1 MRHAQAPTPAPSP
14 SLDIS
19 RRKLLRGI
27 GAGAALLSPFVRH
40 RMADAAPAGNF
51 MYHGGHN
58 GFVRSAFGGM
68 GSGAGFTLLPSL
80 APLEPYKNEV
90 TTIRG
95 LCHKAASTV
104 VSHEDCCRQLSGTYG
119 TGNKSRCESVTLD
132 HELGQFL
139 SSRPLTLSSTPVRGP
154 DGYTGVSWVAPGRVD
169 PFFTDPR
176 KTFAVVFGGAMP
188 TGMTSGGDGG
198 ARAVELMMN
207 RRKSVL
213 DFVREDVGMFKRRL
227 TGTDAANLDLY
238 LEAIRDV
245 ERSMAQNA
253 PLLQQA
259 TASCDAKEL
268 GARAQAAPSG
278 SSSKEAHKA
287 VYDTQLA
294 IAAAALGCGVRR
306 VVTFTPHTNYN
317 PVGSVDYHNV
327 SHGQAPKSH
336 WAEIDKWHAERFATL
351 VGRLKA
357 YGVLSRTIL
366 VWGNEIAEDHHQHDC
381 AFVVAGGSALGI
393 KTQQAIRYP
402 VVRGQRSEPNRSW
415 NDLWVSVQKALGK
428 KSDVF
433 GDAKFCTGGLKELFP
448 G

>member
-1 MRHAQAPTPAPSP
+1 MSR
-14 SLDIS
+14 LRFS
-19 RRKLLRGI
+19 RRRLLGN
-27 GAGAALLSPFVRH
+27 AALMTVAAPFVRSLNALAAEAPPPRLVTLFSGNGH
-40 RMADAAPAGNF
+40 RRGFWATRRSDTDFDLLRILQPLEKWKGDMVLFKGLNAYAMRRCRYATTKHGLGSGIAFTGVGVQSNGWPNDASVDQLVAGRLKGQTPLASLQLGAGCHDTNVYGRVSYAPGGKPLSPEQIPANAYATLFKPVLERGASGGGSAADAE
-51 MYHGGHN
+51 
-58 GFVRSAFGGM
+58 R
-68 GSGAGFTLLPSL
+68 LL
-80 APLEPYKNEV
+80 A
-90 TTIRG
+90 
-95 LCHKAASTV
+95 
-104 VSHEDCCRQLSGTYG
+104 
-119 TGNKSRCESVTLD
+119 
-132 HELGQFL
+132 
-139 SSRPLTLSSTPVRGP
+139 
-154 DGYTGVSWVAPGRVD
+154 
-169 PFFTDPR
+169 
-176 KTFAVVFGGAMP
+176 
-188 TGMTSGGDGG
+188 
-198 ARAVELMMN
+198 